1 MAGSTG
7 RWWAAF
13 SVRPHR
19 LRIYEEEYT
28 LAQLDAAA
36 AALAEAA
43 GLQLPQHLCQ
53 VLVNVLHPAQNR
65 RLSQWSANRLNSGD
79 GSSVLLG

>member
-1 MAGSTG
+1 MSKRGRQYRKVVGSV
-7 RWWAAF
+7 F
-13 SVRPHR
+13 SSTSQATPLDGQPAPYRR
-19 LRIYEEEYT
+19 RIWR
-28 LAQLDAAA
+28 
-36 AALAEAA
+36 AA